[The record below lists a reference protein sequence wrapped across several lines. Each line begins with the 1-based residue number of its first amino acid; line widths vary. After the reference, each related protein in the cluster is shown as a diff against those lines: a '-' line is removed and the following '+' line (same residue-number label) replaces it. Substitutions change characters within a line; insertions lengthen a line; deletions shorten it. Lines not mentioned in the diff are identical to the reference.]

1 MHSACAKIKVERSGE
16 VERSPER
23 SESMFVSVAFKKYHW
38 EVVFFFICDVKI
50 EAWM

>member
-23 SESMFVSVAFKKYHW
+23 SESMFVSVAFKKIPLGGGIFLYLQ
-38 EVVFFFICDVKI
+38 C
-50 EAWM
+50 

>member
-23 SESMFVSVAFKKYHW
+23 SESMFVSVAFKIPLGGGIFLYLQ
-38 EVVFFFICDVKI
+38 
-50 EAWM
+50 

>member
-23 SESMFVSVAFKKYHW
+23 SESMFVSVAFKNTTGRWYFSLSAMLK
-38 EVVFFFICDVKI
+38 
-50 EAWM
+50 